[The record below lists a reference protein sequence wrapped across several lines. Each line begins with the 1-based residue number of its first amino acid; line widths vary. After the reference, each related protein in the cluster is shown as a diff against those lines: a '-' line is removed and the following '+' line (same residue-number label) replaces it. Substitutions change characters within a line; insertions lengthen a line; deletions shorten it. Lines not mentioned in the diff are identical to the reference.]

1 VAVWPTSHP
10 CFPLFVFCFLSVSRA
25 ELQPPGNWF
34 LADRVLHLGCA
45 PERARA
51 DLLLS
56 LVSKSVRVLSC
67 TSVIYLFIYLF
78 LLIVPAGFCGPE
90 RRLDASGGTCSFL
103 ISDLLGRLRSLS
115 LFLSSSTRKRDRR
128 PCRWEK
134 GVGLG
139 FLVLLERKKER
150 ERSRPSKSEMRK
162 EHVPPLASKRRSGPQ
177 KPAGT
182 MRRNK

>member
-115 LFLSSSTRKRDRR
+115 LFLSSSTRKPR
-128 PCRWEK
+128 PQT
-134 GVGLG
+134 VPLG
-139 FLVLLERKKER
+139 KRSRSRFSCTTRKKKR
-150 ERSRPSKSEMRK
+150 ERT
-162 EHVPPLASKRRSGPQ
+162 
-177 KPAGT
+177 KPT
-182 MRRNK
+182 K

>member
-1 VAVWPTSHP
+1 MRADLVAVRPTSHP

-25 ELQPPGNWF
+25 KLQPSKTSAARELWF

-67 TSVIYLFIYLF
+67 TSVFFIYLF
-78 LLIVPAGFCGPE
+78 LLIVPVGFCGPE

-115 LFLSSSTRKRDRR
+115 FFFFLVAQENRDRT
-128 PCRWEK
+128 PCRWER
-134 GVGLG
+134 GVGLVTV
-139 FLVLLERKKER
+139 FN
-150 ERSRPSKSEMRK
+150 S
-162 EHVPPLASKRRSGPQ
+162 
-177 KPAGT
+177 
-182 MRRNK
+182 